1 MNVVILCKC
10 LYVREGMTLQKAV
23 LSSLLTS
30 DRQIK
35 VLIPVYSVRRLVKRQ
50 FAFWQKNGTLLINVK
65 STLKRIQIIIS
76 SEEIGLKVQ
85 F

>member
-1 MNVVILCKC
+1 
-10 LYVREGMTLQKAV
+10 MTLQKAV

-50 FAFWQKNGTLLINVK
+50 FAFWQKNGTILINVK